1 MISPSVAGAPASAG
15 QSDFALRVLGKSDQA
30 RRRRRIEMV
39 ALGVGVPVILLT
51 IWEILTLTGVWDAV
65 FFPAPSAIFMDMV
78 DQVRTAAGL
87 NTLID
92 DIGVTLR
99 DAAIGFVIGAAGG
112 FIVGMAMG
120 LSRLTFYG
128 LGPVMYGTL
137 PTPKLVLYPMF
148 IIIFGIGIGSTIAI
162 CAMGVFYF
170 VCMSTLGGVRF
181 SSTVYREL
189 GTVFGIPRTL
199 RIRRIIAPAALPS
212 VVTGLRLG
220 LGSALVIVL
229 AVEFISSTNGMGV
242 YIWNAWQALQVGQMF
257 AGLLVMLIIG
267 GILVI
272 GGNWLERLAVPW
284 KSDD

>member
-1 MISPSVAGAPASAG
+1 MVSPGMAAGSPPAG
-15 QSDFALRVLGKSDQA
+15 EPDFALHVLTRSDQA

-51 IWEILTLTGVWDAV
+51 IWEVLTLTGVWDAV

-78 DQVRTAAGL
+78 DQVRTSAGL
-87 NTLID
+87 ATLGA
-92 DIGVTLR
+92 DIGVTMR
-99 DAAIGFVIGAAGG
+99 DAAIGYAIGAAGG

-128 LGPVMYGTL
+128 LGPIMYGTL

-170 VCMSTLGGVRF
+170 VCMSTLTGVRF
-181 SSTVYREL
+181 SSSVYREV
-189 GTVFGIPRTL
+189 GAVFSVPWTL
-199 RIRRIIAPAALPS
+199 RYRSIIAPAALPS

-257 AGLLVMLIIG
+257 AGLLVMVIIG

-284 KSDD
+284 KNDD

>member
-1 MISPSVAGAPASAG
+1 MTSADVAGAAALAG
-15 QSDFALRVLGKSDQA
+15 EPEFALRVVTRSNRA
-30 RRRRRIEMV
+30 RRRRRVEMM
-39 ALGVGVPVILLT
+39 ALGIGVPVILLT

-65 FFPAPSAIFMDMV
+65 FFPAPSAVFMDMV
-78 DQVRTAAGL
+78 DQVKTSAGL
-87 NTLID
+87 AALGA
-92 DIGVTLR
+92 DIGVTMR
-99 DAAIGFVIGAAGG
+99 DAAIGYVIGAAGG
-112 FIVGMAMG
+112 VIVGMAMG

-128 LGPVMYGTL
+128 LGPIMYGTL

-170 VCMSTLGGVRF
+170 VCMSTLTGVRF
-181 SSTVYREL
+181 SSPVYREV
-189 GTVFGIPRTL
+189 GAVFSVPWTL
-199 RIRRIIAPAALPS
+199 RYRGIIAPAALPS
-212 VVTGLRLG
+212 VITGLRLG
-220 LGSALVIVL
+220 LGAALVIVL

-257 AGLLVMLIIG
+257 AGLLVMVIIG
-267 GILVI
+267 GILTA